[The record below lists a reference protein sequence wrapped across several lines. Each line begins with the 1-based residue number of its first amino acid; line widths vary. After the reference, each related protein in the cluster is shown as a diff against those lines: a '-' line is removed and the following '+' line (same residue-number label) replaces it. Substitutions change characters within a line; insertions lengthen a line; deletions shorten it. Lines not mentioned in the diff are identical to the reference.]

1 MADIKQSTVMTND
14 DKRFYFILAFAVLA
28 FVSGIILLAGIIFGT
43 IPKEN
48 QQMANVALGFI
59 MNTLI
64 ATVLLYFFGGNPAKK
79 TEVTNTGDSPVTNV
93 VQTPNLND
101 NATI

>member
-1 MADIKQSTVMTND
+1 MILDSE
-14 DKRFYFILAFAVLA
+14 DKKFYLVLAFAVFA
-28 FVSGIILLAGIIFGT
+28 FTSGVVLLAGIIFGA

-64 ATVLLYFFGGNPAKK
+64 STVLLYFFGGNPSNKK
-79 TEVTNTGDSPVTNV
+79 ADTVVTGDNTKVDASK
-93 VQTPNLND
+93 
-101 NATI
+101 

>member
-1 MADIKQSTVMTND
+1 MTND
-14 DKRFYFILAFAVLA
+14 DKRFYYILAFAVVA
-28 FVSGIILLAGIIFGT
+28 FASGIALLAGIIFGT

-64 ATVLLYFFGGNPAKK
+64 STVLLYFFGGNPAKK
-79 TEVTNTGDSPVTNV
+79 PETPTVQNTGDNPTTTI
-93 VQTPNLND
+93 TPAQPTENK
-101 NATI
+101 